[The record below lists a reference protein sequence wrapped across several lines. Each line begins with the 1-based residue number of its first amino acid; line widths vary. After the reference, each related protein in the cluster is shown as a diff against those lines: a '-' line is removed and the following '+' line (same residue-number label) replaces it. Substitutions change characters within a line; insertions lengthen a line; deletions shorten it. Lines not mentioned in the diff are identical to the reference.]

1 MPRDRPRAGGQR
13 VRIVQI
19 SDIHVGSGLFRP
31 ELLEA
36 AIEETNAL
44 GPDLVAIA
52 GDLTMEGY
60 RWEFEEARGY
70 LDRLECENV
79 VVVPGNHDAKNVGY
93 RHFEDFFGLR
103 EGAVTVS
110 ITEGEAKVVAI
121 DSTKPDLDEGEVG
134 REHYA
139 WIDSEFRNWDRG
151 PKIVIVHHHILAV
164 PGTGRDVNNLRDA
177 GDVMAIFR
185 ELKVDMVLSGHRHVP
200 YVWSISGVRIVHSGT
215 ASSLRVRGTMPPSY
229 TVIEFDEEGVRI
241 PLKQPA
247 KGKDG
252 EDPLASFSRQAV
264 TSSQFHPDPG
274 RFVLY
279 DQLPFLSPDIDSTP
293 PASAG
298 GSPL

>member
-1 MPRDRPRAGGQR
+1 M
-13 VRIVQI
+13 RIVQI

-31 ELLEA
+31 ELLDA

-44 GPDLVAIA
+44 EPDLVAIA

-60 RWEFEEARGY
+60 RWEFEEAKGY
-70 LDRLECENV
+70 LDRLECQNV

-93 RHFEDFFGLR
+93 RHFEEFFGLR
-103 EGAVTVS
+103 EGAVTVNVP
-110 ITEGEAKVVAI
+110 EGEAKIVAL

-139 WIDSEFRNWDRG
+139 WIDSEFRNWERG

-200 YVWSISGVRIVHSGT
+200 YVWSISGVRVVHSGT
-215 ASSLRVRGTMPPSY
+215 ASSMRVRGTMPPSY
-229 TVIEFDEEGVRI
+229 NVIEIDDQSVRI
-241 PLKQPA
+241 TLKQPA

-252 EDPLASFSRQAV
+252 EDPLASFARAPVS
-264 TSSQFHPDPG
+264 TSEFYPDFE

-279 DQLPFLSPDIDSTP
+279 DRLPFIKLPTNE
-293 PASAG
+293 
-298 GSPL
+298 

>member
-1 MPRDRPRAGGQR
+1 

-19 SDIHVGSGLFRP
+19 SDIHVGAGLFRP
-31 ELLEA
+31 ELLDA

-44 GPDLVAIA
+44 EPDLVAIA

-60 RWEFEEARGY
+60 RWEFEEAKGY
-70 LDRLECENV
+70 LDRLECQNV

-93 RHFEDFFGLR
+93 RHFEEFFGLR
-103 EGAVTVS
+103 EGAVTVNVP
-110 ITEGEAKVVAI
+110 EGEAKIVAL
-121 DSTKPDLDEGEVG
+121 DSTKPDLDEGEIG

-139 WIDSEFRNWDRG
+139 WIDSEFRNWERG

-200 YVWSISGVRIVHSGT
+200 YVWSISGVRVVHSGT
-215 ASSLRVRGTMPPSY
+215 ASSMRVRGTMPPSY
-229 TVIEFDEEGVRI
+229 NVIEIDDQSVRI
-241 PLKQPA
+241 TLKQPA
-247 KGKDG
+247 KGKEG
-252 EDPLASFSRQAV
+252 EDPLASFARAPVS
-264 TSSQFHPDPG
+264 TSEFYPDFE

-279 DQLPFLSPDIDSTP
+279 DRLPFIKLPTDE
-293 PASAG
+293 
-298 GSPL
+298 

>member
-1 MPRDRPRAGGQR
+1 M
-13 VRIVQI
+13 RIVQV

-31 ELLEA
+31 DLLEA
-36 AIEETNAL
+36 VVEETNAL
-44 GPDLVAIA
+44 GPDLVAVA

-70 LDRLECENV
+70 LDRLECPNV
-79 VVVPGNHDAKNVGY
+79 VVIPGNHDARNVGY
-93 RHFEDFFGLR
+93 RHFEEFFGLR
-103 EGAVTVS
+103 EGRATVTVP
-110 ITEGEAKVVAI
+110 EGEAKIVAL

-139 WIDSEFRNWDRG
+139 WIDSEFKGWDRG

-177 GDVMAIFR
+177 GDVMAILR

-215 ASSLRVRGTMPPSY
+215 ASSMRVRGTMPPSY
-229 TVIEFDEEGVRI
+229 NVIDFDEESVRI
-241 PLKQPA
+241 TLKQPG
-247 KGKDG
+247 KGTEG
-252 EDPLASFSRQAV
+252 EEPLASFSRTAV
-264 TSSQFHPDPG
+264 TTSEFYPDFE

-279 DQLPFLSPDIDSTP
+279 DRLPFLKPAIDTSPPS
-293 PASAG
+293 ASPG
-298 GSPL
+298 GEEGGPKR

>member
-1 MPRDRPRAGGQR
+1 

-19 SDIHVGSGLFRP
+19 SDIHVGAGLFRP
-31 ELLEA
+31 ELLDA

-44 GPDLVAIA
+44 EPDLVAIA

-60 RWEFEEARGY
+60 RWEFEEAKGY
-70 LDRLECENV
+70 LDRLECQNV

-93 RHFEDFFGLR
+93 RHFEEFFGLR
-103 EGAVTVS
+103 EGAVTVNVP
-110 ITEGEAKVVAI
+110 EGEAKIVAL
-121 DSTKPDLDEGEVG
+121 DSTKPDLDEGEIG

-139 WIDSEFRNWDRG
+139 WIDSEFRNWERG

-200 YVWSISGVRIVHSGT
+200 YVWSISGVRVVHSGT
-215 ASSLRVRGTMPPSY
+215 ASSMRVRGTMPPSY
-229 TVIEFDEEGVRI
+229 NVIEIDDQSVRI
-241 PLKQPA
+241 TLKQPA
-247 KGKDG
+247 KGKEG
-252 EDPLASFSRQAV
+252 EDPLASFARAPVS
-264 TSSQFHPDPG
+264 TSEFYPDFE

-279 DQLPFLSPDIDSTP
+279 DRLPFIKLPTNE
-293 PASAG
+293 
-298 GSPL
+298 

>member
-1 MPRDRPRAGGQR
+1 

-31 ELLEA
+31 ELLDA

-44 GPDLVAIA
+44 EPDLVAIA

-60 RWEFEEARGY
+60 RWEFEEAKGY
-70 LDRLECENV
+70 LDRLECQNV

-93 RHFEDFFGLR
+93 RHFEEFFGLR
-103 EGAVTVS
+103 EGAVTVNVP
-110 ITEGEAKVVAI
+110 EGEAKIVAL
-121 DSTKPDLDEGEVG
+121 DSTKPDLDEGEIG

-139 WIDSEFRNWDRG
+139 WIDSEFRNWERG

-200 YVWSISGVRIVHSGT
+200 YVWSISGVRVVHSGT
-215 ASSLRVRGTMPPSY
+215 ASSMRVRGTMPPSY
-229 TVIEFDEEGVRI
+229 NVIEIDDQSVRI
-241 PLKQPA
+241 TLKQPA
-247 KGKDG
+247 KGKEG
-252 EDPLASFSRQAV
+252 EDPLASFARAPVS
-264 TSSQFHPDPG
+264 TSEFYPDFD

-279 DQLPFLSPDIDSTP
+279 DRLPFIKLPTNE
-293 PASAG
+293 
-298 GSPL
+298 

>member
-1 MPRDRPRAGGQR
+1 MK
-13 VRIVQI
+13 IVQM
-19 SDIHVGSGLFRP
+19 SDIHVGSGLFRLD
-31 ELLEA
+31 LLEA

-44 GPDLVAIA
+44 EPDLVAIA

-60 RWEFEEARGY
+60 RWEFEEAKGY
-70 LDRLECENV
+70 LDRLECPNV

-93 RHFEDFFGLR
+93 RHFEEFFGLR
-103 EGAVTVS
+103 EGSVTVPLH
-110 ITEGEAKVVAI
+110 EGGEAKVVAL

-139 WIDSEFRNWDRG
+139 WIDSEFRGWDRG
-151 PKIVIVHHHILAV
+151 PRIVIVHHHILAV

-215 ASSLRVRGTMPPSY
+215 ASSMRVRGTMPPSY
-229 TVIEFDEEGVRI
+229 NIIEFDEEGVRI
-241 PLKQPA
+241 TLKQPG
-247 KGKDG
+247 KGKEG
-252 EDPLASFSRQAV
+252 EDPLASFSRRPV
-264 TSSQFHPDPG
+264 TTSEFYPDFE

-279 DQLPFLSPDIDSTP
+279 DRLPFIRIPADTPSP

-298 GSPL
+298 SDSPGSPKG